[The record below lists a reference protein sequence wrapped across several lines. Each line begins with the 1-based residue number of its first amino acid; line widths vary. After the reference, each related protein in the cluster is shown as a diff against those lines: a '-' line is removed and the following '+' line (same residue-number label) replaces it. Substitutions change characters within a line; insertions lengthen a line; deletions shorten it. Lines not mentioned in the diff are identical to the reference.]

1 MKIIFT
7 ALNPNDENQEF
18 YFDNVI
24 GMEMVTDSAN
34 IPFLR
39 VKTAEFQT
47 VEVNLRKY
55 DYKVVLDEAST
66 SDHKESEEYED
77 SNRLYSVF
85 ETIGAMLNAS
95 KKNGTTDM
103 WFDGER
109 ILSPNKSDINWLM
122 TFFEELVDETKVDFL
137 TVTGYYDPE
146 EDKRNNEVDDHTGMY
161 YLEIE

>member
-7 ALNPNDENQEF
+7 ALNPKDENQEF

-24 GMEMVTDSAN
+24 GMEKVTDSAKT
-34 IPFLR
+34 PFLL
-39 VKTAEFQT
+39 VKTAEYPT
-47 VEVNLRKY
+47 VEVSLKKY
-55 DYKVVLDEAST
+55 DFKVVFDEASAP
-66 SDHKESEEYED
+66 DRKESEEYED

-85 ETIGAMLNAS
+85 ETIGAMVNKA
-95 KKNGTTDM
+95 KNDGHTDM

-109 ILSPNKSDINWLM
+109 ILSPNKSDINWIT
-122 TFFEELVDETKVDFL
+122 TFFEELLDETKVDFL

-146 EDKRNNEVDDHTGMY
+146 EDKRNNEVDNHTGMY

>member
-7 ALNPNDENQEF
+7 ALNPKDENQEF

-24 GMEMVTDSAN
+24 GMEVVVDSAN

-55 DYKVVLDEAST
+55 DYKVVLEEAST
-66 SDHKESEEYED
+66 EHED
-77 SNRLYSVF
+77 FNRLYSVF

-95 KKNGTTDM
+95 KKNGTTEM